1 MPKAKFDVVGVGCCA
16 VDYLGIVPHYPKLDV
31 KMELLEFSKQ
41 GGGPV
46 GTALVTLARLG
57 ACVSYI
63 GKVGD
68 DEFGRFLIDAFEE
81 EGVDTKNI
89 VIEKGASCR
98 FAFIIVDKK
107 TGKRTIVWSQDH
119 ISSLCSEEITR
130 KSVTN
135 GRFLH
140 VDQYEIDA
148 AILSAKW
155 AKEAGMRVVFD
166 AEFVGRGVK
175 RLLKFTDVLITSED
189 FAASF
194 TGESDFEKS
203 AKSLYKYQG
212 GIVVVTGGDKGCI
225 CVSGDGIIRKRAF
238 RVQVKD
244 TTGAG
249 DVFHGAFIY
258 GLLQGWRLDK
268 IAGFSCVVA
277 ALKCR
282 ELGGRAGI
290 PRLSEVK
297 RFFPI

>member
-1 MPKAKFDVVGVGCCA
+1 MAKAKFDVVGVGCCA
-16 VDYLGIVPHYPKLDV
+16 VDYLGIVPHYPELDV
-31 KMELLEFSKQ
+31 KMELMEFSKQ

-68 DEFGRFLIDAFEE
+68 DEFGQFLKSEFEK

-107 TGKRTIVWSQDH
+107 TGKRTIVWSQNH
-119 ISSLCSEEITR
+119 ISSLCPQEITR
-130 KSVTN
+130 KSVTS

-148 AILSAKW
+148 AILAARW
-155 AKEAGMRVVFD
+155 AKEAGMKVVFD
-166 AEFVGRGVK
+166 AEFVGRGVRK
-175 RLLKFTDVLITSED
+175 LLKFTDILITSED
-189 FAASF
+189 FAESW
-194 TGESDFEKS
+194 TGESDFEK
-203 AKSLYKYQG
+203 AAQKLYKYQG
-212 GIVVVTGGDKGCI
+212 GIVVVTGGDKGCVCI
-225 CVSGDGIIRKRAF
+225 SDDCIIKKPAF
-238 RVQVKD
+238 RVKVKD

-258 GLLQGWRLDK
+258 GLLQDWELDK
-268 IAGFSCVVA
+268 TAEFSCAVA

-290 PRLSEVK
+290 PRLNEVK
-297 RFFPI
+297 RFLKR